1 MTKEAAINLVSH
13 YDELVNAG
21 MAVTDQVDFLTSN
34 YKLLGEMCDVY
45 RDPMRRNIISGFDNI
60 INGFAPSEFLFQ
72 TSSHAWDLYDPGVL
86 KTIPYDRQV
95 ILAQIGSR
103 YDETSFVYT
112 KIVNA
117 LFLPLETRALFC
129 AARMAGYAWTEQTR
143 FFGNYYRT
151 LCLRK
156 RLSGENE
163 PNYPTTFS
171 QRHFY
176 RNFSSSYE
184 SQLPLKLAE
193 SINSDNVAQFN
204 ITLTLCNRQLSKNL
218 VLHLLLRGA
227 INILKANLSAIDRFL
242 SLEKTVL
249 FCASSVPEP
258 VATHLLSAIEDTA
271 PGSIKKASDI
281 FSNNALWYLLY
292 RNDLSKFRAGQPFSI
307 EKLLLDAGCDP
318 HHLNCI
324 GLDYA
329 ATAAA
334 RQQLQRVDMC

>member
-1 MTKEAAINLVSH
+1 MTKEAAIDLIAH
-13 YDELVNAG
+13 YDERVNAG
-21 MAVTDQVDFLTSN
+21 MSVTDQIDFLTSN
-34 YKLLGEMCDVY
+34 YKLLAEIGAVY
-45 RDPMRRNIISGFDNI
+45 RDLMIRNH
-60 INGFAPSEFLFQ
+60 INGSSYSHFLFQ
-72 TSSHAWDLYDPGVL
+72 TSSHIWDLYDPGVL

-95 ILAQIGSR
+95 ILAQIGSH
-103 YDETSFVYT
+103 YDETRFVYT

-129 AARMAGYAWTEQTR
+129 AARMAGHAWTEQAK

-156 RLSGENE
+156 KLSGEKG
-163 PNYPTTFS
+163 PLYPATFS

-176 RNFSSSYE
+176 RNFSPSYE
-184 SQLPLKLAE
+184 SQLPQKLAE

-204 ITLTLCNRQLSKNL
+204 ITLTLCNRRLSKNL
-218 VLHLLLRGA
+218 VLYLLLRGA

-258 VATHLLSAIEDTA
+258 VATPLLSAIENAT
-271 PGSIKKASDI
+271 PGCIKKASDI
-281 FSNNALWYLLY
+281 FSNNALWYLFY
-292 RNDLSKFRAGQPFSI
+292 RNDPSKFRTDQSFSI